1 MGKRL
6 LGIDYGR
13 KRIGLAIADDTVRVA
28 TPHSTILGRNDVT
41 RDARA
46 IVDVGVEQQIAEFV
60 VGLPLTADGEE
71 SEQTAHIRTFVDE
84 LARLSGKP
92 VHVQDE
98 HLTSVAAEEVLREAE
113 VSRRKKKALTDRVA
127 AQKILQAWLDR
138 PA

>member
-13 KRIGLAIADDTVRVA
+13 KRIGLAIADDAVRVA
-28 TPHSTILGRNDVT
+28 TPHSTILGRNDIT

-46 IVDVGVEQQIAEFV
+46 IADVGVEQQIAEFV
-60 VGLPLTADGEE
+60 VGLPLTSDGEE
-71 SEQTAHIRTFVDE
+71 SDQTAHIRRFADE
-84 LARLSGKP
+84 LARLSSKP
-92 VHVQDE
+92 VHFQDE
-98 HLTSVAAEEVLREAE
+98 HLTSVAAEEVLREAA
-113 VSRRKKKALTDRVA
+113 VTRRKKKALTDRVA